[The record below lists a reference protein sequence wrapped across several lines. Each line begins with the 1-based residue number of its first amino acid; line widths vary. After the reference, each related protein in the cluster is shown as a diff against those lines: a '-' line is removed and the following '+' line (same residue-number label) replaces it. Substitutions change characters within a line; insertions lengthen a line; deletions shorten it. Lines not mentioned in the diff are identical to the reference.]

1 MTQAFK
7 YGQRVQIIKGYGK
20 PVGKIVKYSK
30 ALGTYDI
37 QGDDGYHYNCIA
49 SNEIILL
56 NEEIKFEVELKP
68 GEKLKSVI
76 KQFEEAVH
84 ETGEVSLS
92 RDQAWLLLAE
102 IQSLQLENERLQN
115 GMDGIRELIRRY
127 DWLDKGEKES
137 QSKETLLL
145 QKGDKL
151 RRIRDGKVFTYVSKD
166 DSGDENYIHVEE
178 MLVPVYLPDF
188 EKVEQN

>member
-30 ALGTYDI
+30 TLGTYDI

-49 SNEIILL
+49 PNEIILL